1 MKAKRACLFSLFR
14 REISQWRSFSSG
26 YGPSLL
32 ETQVYFHFGE
42 NEKLKGRNPPPGE
55 LTSPHL
61 SSLSLSLYVSST
73 CRDHRNILARHGPRG
88 QGAVPGGGAGEG
100 HAGPQ
105 RRLLRLHHGH
115 SQPDWCQRQWAHIP
129 APWVTHPAWVTVMQ
143 TPGHAHWGGINERV
157 QSAADC
163 EEMFDIIPTRYLF
176 DHSSPVSGG
185 WVFFLFFVFFSVPPA
200 PQSAVHISLFRRQ
213 PKLKRR
219 QSRKEWERE
228 TEKEKEWRR
237 RGCSVHQRVHTY
249 MCRPLD
255 EFNHSHMRGH
265 LSWPLETNLAL
276 PSDKPPA
283 KWMPREEINSV
294 ENETARMIL
303 LTINITFA
311 FIAGATASHG
321 LHVQSKGALL
331 ILYGHTSLWTVPCVL
346 SHNCKL
352 LSAGIYLKKKK
363 KSLPDEQLFAVEFL
377 ARCGIHPNGVPQKTQ
392 SHFLIFLLESGRD
405 YVELPQFICDSH
417 KLTLRRNVLITSK
430 LSWLALNDSLTSFC
444 GGDVAV
450 KELFLFISC
459 LSLNESCHSVSFRFG
474 CFFQRPTS
482 QAIRCRH

>member
-1 MKAKRACLFSLFR
+1 MKSWKG
-14 REISQWRSFSSG
+14 EI
-26 YGPSLL
+26 LL
-32 ETQVYFHFGE
+32 QVS
-42 NEKLKGRNPPPGE
+42 
-55 LTSPHL
+55 SPHL

-249 MCRPLD
+249 LCRPLD

-363 KSLPDEQLFAVEFL
+363 KFPSRWAAVCCWIPCALWHPSKWSPSKDTITFSHL
-377 ARCGIHPNGVPQKTQ
+377 LIRVRPGLCGVATIY
-392 SHFLIFLLESGRD
+392 L
-405 YVELPQFICDSH
+405 
-417 KLTLRRNVLITSK
+417 
-430 LSWLALNDSLTSFC
+430 WLAQIDPPP
-444 GGDVAV
+444 
-450 KELFLFISC
+450 
-459 LSLNESCHSVSFRFG
+459 
-474 CFFQRPTS
+474 QRS
-482 QAIRCRH
+482 YH